1 MALYIMLTKLT
12 SEGRRT
18 LMSNPRRTFEVNK
31 EVESMG
37 AKVLAQYALLGA
49 YDFINI
55 MEAPSNE
62 VIARVSSA
70 LGSRGT
76 MEPLTM
82 SAIPMQDFVREL
94 ETAKIIK
101 D

>member
-12 SEGRRT
+12 SEGRKT
-18 LMSNPRRTFEVNK
+18 LMANPRRLFEVNK
-31 EVESMG
+31 EVEQMG
-37 AKVLAQYALLGA
+37 AKVLAQYSVLGE
-49 YDFINI
+49 YDFVNV

-70 LGSRGT
+70 LGARGT
-76 MEPLTM
+76 LEPITM
-82 SAIPMQDFVREL
+82 AAMSIQDFVREL
-94 ETAKIIK
+94 DTAKIIR

>member
-1 MALYIMLTKLT
+1 MALYVMLTKLT
-12 SEGRRT
+12 SEGRKT
-18 LMSNPRRTFEVNK
+18 LMNNPRRAWEVNK
-31 EVESMG
+31 EVEAMG
-37 AKVLAQYALLGA
+37 AKVLAQYALLGG

-55 MEAPSNE
+55 LEAPSNE
-62 VIARVSSA
+62 VIARVSSQ

-76 MEPLTM
+76 LEPLTM
-82 SAIPMQDFVREL
+82 SAITMQDFVREL

>member
-12 SEGRRT
+12 SEGRKT
-18 LMSNPRRTFEVNK
+18 LMTNPRRLFEVNK
-31 EVESMG
+31 EVEQMG
-37 AKVLAQYALLGA
+37 AKVVAQYSVLGE
-49 YDFINI
+49 YDFVNV

-70 LGSRGT
+70 LGARGT
-76 MEPLTM
+76 LEPITM
-82 SAIPMQDFVREL
+82 AAMSIQEFVREL
-94 ETAKIIK
+94 ETAKIIR